1 MLEQEFATRGI
12 NARFEGIFKDE
23 NEDEEE
29 TTGDPGYEGYESPSD
44 RMYKSDDWVSAQQ
57 NMMETKKSLSELL
70 K

>member
-23 NEDEEE
+23 DEA
-29 TTGDPGYEGYESPSD
+29 DDISHPRGYEEASDAETEDDLYEG
-44 RMYKSDDWVSAQQ
+44 KQ
-57 NMMETKKSLSELL
+57 SLSELL